1 MSMDKKMITS
11 AQIKKIHTMFSL
23 LEIEKESKKRMI
35 LSLTDKRTISVKNL
49 TFEEAKYLISY
60 LDKKS
65 GEFKTDLMTQ
75 CRKEVASIY
84 HISYL
89 IGMCYGDTEEDKL
102 MNIAKINMFCRERG
116 TVKKNISEM
125 NLTELKK
132 TKRQFEAILDKNTT
146 KAVKD
151 LINNTLNKKEV
162 VYE

>member
-1 MSMDKKMITS
+1 MDKKMITS

-65 GEFKTDLMTQ
+65 GEFKTDLMRQ

>member
-1 MSMDKKMITS
+1 MITS

-65 GEFKTDLMTQ
+65 GEFKTDLMRQ

>member
-1 MSMDKKMITS
+1 
-11 AQIKKIHTMFSL
+11 MFSL
-23 LEIEKESKKRMI
+23 LEIEKESKKRFI
-35 LSLTDKRTISVKNL
+35 LSLTGKRTHSVKNL

-60 LDKKS
+60 LDEKSSAYKAELKK
-65 GEFKTDLMTQ
+65 Q
-75 CRKEVASIY
+75 CRKEVTSIY
-84 HISYL
+84 HLSYL

-125 NLTELKK
+125 NLTELRK
-132 TKRQFEAILDKNTT
+132 TKKQFEAILDKNTT
-146 KAVKD
+146 KAVKV

>member
-1 MSMDKKMITS
+1 MDKKMITS

-65 GEFKTDLMTQ
+65 GEFKTDLMRQ

-151 LINNTLNKKEV
+151 LINKTLNKKEV

>member
-1 MSMDKKMITS
+1 MITS

-65 GEFKTDLMTQ
+65 GEFKTDLMRQ

-89 IGMCYGDTEEDKL
+89 IGMCYGDTEDDKL

>member
-1 MSMDKKMITS
+1 
-11 AQIKKIHTMFSL
+11 
-23 LEIEKESKKRMI
+23 
-35 LSLTDKRTISVKNL
+35 
-49 TFEEAKYLISY
+49 
-60 LDKKS
+60 
-65 GEFKTDLMTQ
+65 
-75 CRKEVASIY
+75 
-84 HISYL
+84 
-89 IGMCYGDTEEDKL
+89 
-102 MNIAKINMFCRERG
+102 MFCRERG

>member
-1 MSMDKKMITS
+1 
-11 AQIKKIHTMFSL
+11 
-23 LEIEKESKKRMI
+23 
-35 LSLTDKRTISVKNL
+35 
-49 TFEEAKYLISY
+49 
-60 LDKKS
+60 
-65 GEFKTDLMTQ
+65 
-75 CRKEVASIY
+75 
-84 HISYL
+84 
-89 IGMCYGDTEEDKL
+89 

>member
-1 MSMDKKMITS
+1 MFEKMITS

-23 LEIEKESKKRMI
+23 LGIEKESKKKVI
-35 LSLTDKRTISVKNL
+35 LELTDNRTPSVKNL
-49 TFEEAKYLISY
+49 TFKEAKFLISHIEGRINEHEM
-60 LDKKS
+60 KIIEQKQR
-65 GEFKTDLMTQ
+65 K
-75 CRKEVASIY
+75 KEVVSIY
-84 HISYL
+84 HLSCL

-125 NLTELKK
+125 NLTELRK

-146 KAVKD
+146 NAVNK

-162 VYE
+162 NCE

>member
-1 MSMDKKMITS
+1 MDKKMITS
-11 AQIKKIHTMFSL
+11 AQMKKIHTMFSL

-49 TFEEAKYLISY
+49 TFEEAKFLILY
-60 LDKKS
+60 LDEKS
-65 GEFKTDLMTQ
+65 GEFKTDLMRQ

-89 IGMCYGDTEEDKL
+89 IGMCYGDTEDDKL

-151 LINNTLNKKEV
+151 LINNTLNKKKV

>member
-65 GEFKTDLMTQ
+65 GEFKTDLMRQ

-89 IGMCYGDTEEDKL
+89 IGMCYGDTEED
-102 MNIAKINMFCRERG
+102 
-116 TVKKNISEM
+116 
-125 NLTELKK
+125 
-132 TKRQFEAILDKNTT
+132 
-146 KAVKD
+146 
-151 LINNTLNKKEV
+151 
-162 VYE
+162 